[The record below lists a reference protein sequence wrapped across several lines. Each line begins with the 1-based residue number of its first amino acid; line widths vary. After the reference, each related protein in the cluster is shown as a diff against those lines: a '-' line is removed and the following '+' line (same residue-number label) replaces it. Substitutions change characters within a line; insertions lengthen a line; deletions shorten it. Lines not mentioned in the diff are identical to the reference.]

1 MPSRN
6 QIKWAPFNSVM
17 NTKKELNN
25 LAKNKEKLEKPVLS
39 EDQINY
45 FNMLIMESLNNMI
58 KLEFS
63 IYFNGFIY
71 KKESIVKKIDSL
83 NGIIYLENKSKIFI
97 NNIINIERI

>member
-6 QIKWAPFNSVM
+6 QIKWAPFNSVI

-45 FNMLIMESLNNMI
+45 FNMLIMESLNNKI

-63 IYFNGFIY
+63 IYFNGFIN

-83 NGIIYLENKSKIFI
+83 NEIIYLENKSKIFI
-97 NNIINIERI
+97 NSIINIERI